1 MCNRT
6 DCAGSAFGELSCSVC
21 RERDM
26 EMTELSH
33 NMRQA
38 LIDLDAPYCDASVY
52 WTKNTMAALEKRGLV
67 FRRDNGITWS
77 WEVTPEGRTFLKESG
92 TSGCAMCDDL
102 KAENAALRTRLAKAL
117 WAFECEETYRV
128 CFLNVRYR
136 HNLQPEKYADV
147 RECAMQEMVD
157 ILGDAREAIQ

>member
-6 DCAGSAFGELSCSVC
+6 DCYGVFMGELACRVC
-21 RERDM
+21 EEGEM

-92 TSGCAMCDDL
+92 TSGCATCDDL
-102 KAENAALRTRLAKAL
+102 RAENAALRERVEALERLVAAHDNYLTMADNIAEFGKTPENL
-117 WAFECEETYRV
+117 E
-128 CFLNVRYR
+128 
-136 HNLQPEKYADV
+136 NLQAAYDRRA
-147 RECAMQEMVD
+147 A
-157 ILGDAREAIQ
+157 AREAIQ

>member
-6 DCAGSAFGELSCSVC
+6 DCAGVFAGELACRVC
-21 RERDM
+21 EEGIEIM
-26 EMTELSH
+26 KLTH

-38 LIDLDAPYCDASVY
+38 LIDLDNPLCSASVY
-52 WTKNTMAALEKRGLV
+52 WSTSTMKALHARGLV
-67 FRRDNGITWS
+67 DKRDNGITWS
-77 WEVTPEGRTFLKESG
+77 WELRPEGKAYLASSG

-157 ILGDAREAIQ
+157 ILGDAREAIR

>member
-6 DCAGSAFGELSCSVC
+6 DCAGVFAGELACRVC
-21 RERDM
+21 EEGIEIM
-26 EMTELSH
+26 KLTH

-92 TSGCAMCDDL
+92 TSGCATCDDL
-102 KAENAALRTRLAKAL
+102 RAENAALRERVEALERLVAAHDNYLTMADNIAEFGKTPENL
-117 WAFECEETYRV
+117 E
-128 CFLNVRYR
+128 
-136 HNLQPEKYADV
+136 NLQAAYDRRA
-147 RECAMQEMVD
+147 A
-157 ILGDAREAIQ
+157 AREAIQ